1 MTRWHDDL
9 RLYING
15 NLQFSSRDEHRYHES
30 LVIPGLQAL
39 PWARNVLVLGGG
51 DGLAVREIL
60 KFKHVEHV
68 TLVDL
73 DPAMTGLFSR
83 SEPLTRLNQNSL
95 TDPRVTVIND
105 DAGRWLES
113 HAEVYDYIV
122 VDFPDPSN
130 FGLGR
135 LYSVPV
141 YHLMARHLAE
151 NGYMVIQSTSPYF
164 APRSFWSVDAT
175 LKEAGLN
182 TWPYHA
188 YVPSFGDW
196 GFILAGKRRDYT
208 PPTTISVPTRYLD
221 PATMRE
227 LFHFPADMPAL
238 AMPPNRLN
246 EQSLVRYFDE
256 DWRKVIR

>member
-1 MTRWHDDL
+1 
-9 RLYING
+9 
-15 NLQFSSRDEHRYHES
+15 
-30 LVIPGLQAL
+30 
-39 PWARNVLVLGGG
+39 
-51 DGLAVREIL
+51 
-60 KFKHVEHV
+60 
-68 TLVDL
+68 
-73 DPAMTGLFSR
+73 
-83 SEPLTRLNQNSL
+83 
-95 TDPRVTVIND
+95 
-105 DAGRWLES
+105 
-113 HAEVYDYIV
+113 
-122 VDFPDPSN
+122 
-130 FGLGR
+130 
-135 LYSVPV
+135 
-141 YHLMARHLAE
+141 MARHLAE

-175 LKEAGLN
+175 LKEAGLH

-208 PPTTISVPTRYLD
+208 PADKITVPARYLD
-221 PATMRE
+221 PATLRE

>member
-1 MTRWHDDL
+1 
-9 RLYING
+9 
-15 NLQFSSRDEHRYHES
+15 
-30 LVIPGLQAL
+30 
-39 PWARNVLVLGGG
+39 VLVLGGG
-51 DGLAVREIL
+51 DGLAVREVL
-60 KFKHVEHV
+60 KYKNIEHI

-73 DPAMTGLFSR
+73 DPAMTHLFST
-83 SEPLTRLNQNSL
+83 SEPLVALNQGSL
-95 TDPRVTVIND
+95 KDPRVTVIND

-113 HAEVYDYIV
+113 NSQVFDFII

-141 YHLMARHLAE
+141 YGLMARHLSE

-164 APRSFWSVDAT
+164 APRAFWSINAT

-182 TWPYHA
+182 TWPYHC

-196 GFILAGKRRDYT
+196 GYVLASRRNDYT
-208 PPTTISVPTRYLD
+208 PPTGISVPTRYLD
-221 PATMRE
+221 PDTTRE

-238 AMPPNRLN
+238 DMPPNRLN

>member
-1 MTRWHDDL
+1 
-9 RLYING
+9 
-15 NLQFSSRDEHRYHES
+15 
-30 LVIPGLQAL
+30 
-39 PWARNVLVLGGG
+39 
-51 DGLAVREIL
+51 
-60 KFKHVEHV
+60 
-68 TLVDL
+68 
-73 DPAMTGLFSR
+73 
-83 SEPLTRLNQNSL
+83 
-95 TDPRVTVIND
+95 
-105 DAGRWLES
+105 
-113 HAEVYDYIV
+113 
-122 VDFPDPSN
+122 
-130 FGLGR
+130 
-135 LYSVPV
+135 
-141 YHLMARHLAE
+141 MARHLAE

-175 LKEAGLN
+175 LKEAGLH

-208 PPTTISVPTRYLD
+208 PADKITVPARYLD
-221 PATMRE
+221 SATLRE

>member
-1 MTRWHDDL
+1 M
-9 RLYING
+9 
-15 NLQFSSRDEHRYHES
+15 
-30 LVIPGLQAL
+30 
-39 PWARNVLVLGGG
+39 
-51 DGLAVREIL
+51 REIL
-60 KFKHVEHV
+60 KHPNVEHV

-83 SEPLTRLNQNSL
+83 SEPLVKLNQGALRIRASPSS
-95 TDPRVTVIND
+95 TTTPAAGWKAMPRSTTSWSTS
-105 DAGRWLES
+105 R
-113 HAEVYDYIV
+113 
-122 VDFPDPSN
+122 PSN

-175 LKEAGLN
+175 LKAGLH

-208 PPTTISVPTRYLD
+208 PPEKVTVPARYLD
-221 PATMRE
+221 PATLRE
-227 LFHFPADMPAL
+227 LFRFPPTCPRWPCRRTA
-238 AMPPNRLN
+238 
-246 EQSLVRYFDE
+246 
-256 DWRKVIR
+256 

>member
-1 MTRWHDDL
+1 
-9 RLYING
+9 
-15 NLQFSSRDEHRYHES
+15 
-30 LVIPGLQAL
+30 
-39 PWARNVLVLGGG
+39 
-51 DGLAVREIL
+51 
-60 KFKHVEHV
+60 
-68 TLVDL
+68 
-73 DPAMTGLFSR
+73 MTGLFQR
-83 SEPLTRLNQNSL
+83 SAPLIALNHNAL
-95 TDPRVTVIND
+95 NDPRVTVIND

-113 HAEVYDYIV
+113 HAEVYDFIV

-164 APRSFWSVDAT
+164 APRSFWSIDAT
-175 LKEAGLN
+175 LKESGLH
-182 TWPYHA
+182 TWPYHT

-196 GFILAGKRRDYT
+196 GFILAGKRPDYDI
-208 PPTTISVPTRYLD
+208 PAQPTVETRYLD
-221 PATMRE
+221 STTMKE

-256 DWRKVIR
+256 DWRQVIR